1 MIKREDIHAI
11 LEHKQHEHYGT
22 DYFGDRKVDYEY
34 IKDDDYADIEQALL
48 DLLFEINAENA
59 ELEWAKKAE
68 EEKPRPVIANG
79 IEYDSYADYLKS
91 KEEEKC
97 ES

>member
-22 DYFGDRKVDYEY
+22 DYFGGRKVDYKY
-34 IKDDDYADIEQALL
+34 IKDDDYADVEQALL

-59 ELEWAKKAE
+59 ELSAKVKAYE
-68 EEKPRPVIANG
+68 AIISNSNFKAVVLRKG
-79 IEYDSYADYLKS
+79 
-91 KEEEKC
+91 
-97 ES
+97 